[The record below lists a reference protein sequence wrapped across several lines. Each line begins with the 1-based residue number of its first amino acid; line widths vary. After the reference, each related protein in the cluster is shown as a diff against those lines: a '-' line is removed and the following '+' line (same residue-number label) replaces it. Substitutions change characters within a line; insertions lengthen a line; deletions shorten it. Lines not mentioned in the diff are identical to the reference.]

1 MQSADAG
8 EGCGRESSF
17 SVEIAV
23 VLLEYWPHTDF
34 PPPTRLVYFPRLDRK
49 IVKLPSNCVLS
60 AHSVCIYLFK
70 YIYIYICSIYR
81 HIFFSVLPLSP
92 PVSVFIN
99 VAGKFLILAI
109 LQIARA
115 HFHSFK

>member
-17 SVEIAV
+17 SVEIAE

-70 YIYIYICSIYR
+70 YIYIYMFYIQTY
-81 HIFFSVLPLSP
+81 FFLRFAPVPSCQRIHKCCRKISYSRNPPDSQSP
-92 PVSVFIN
+92 FP
-99 VAGKFLILAI
+99 
-109 LQIARA
+109 
-115 HFHSFK
+115 